1 MKVKSIGLLFGGMF
15 IALGLF
21 AAGCGAL
28 QGDSTGS
35 EQRREE
41 ALLFDTDEL
50 YGECR
55 LSNLRDSSGAVLE
68 IPEFYQGKKVVE
80 IGRLSGD
87 ASLDEIEKIVLPQSV
102 KKIGDYAFYGM
113 SNLAEIVVSDEAVLE
128 RIGDQAFANCSSLT
142 EYSLPATVK
151 TVGEEAFTGCSALT
165 EFTVGANVESIEIN
179 TFLGC
184 EALTAINVDAENL

>member
-28 QGDSTGS
+28 QGDSTGI
-35 EQRREE
+35 EQPREE

-55 LSNLRDSSGAVLE
+55 LSNLRDFSGAVLE

-102 KKIGDYAFYGM
+102 KK
-113 SNLAEIVVSDEAVLE
+113 SV
-128 RIGDQAFANCSSLT
+128 
-142 EYSLPATVK
+142 
-151 TVGEEAFTGCSALT
+151 
-165 EFTVGANVESIEIN
+165 
-179 TFLGC
+179 
-184 EALTAINVDAENL
+184 